1 MAFDPITS
9 ALIIDKGVGIPPND
23 MQSFSAISNDSG
35 IKLTFT
41 GPANSYM
48 DKGGTNETLLC
59 TPSGVL
65 VCYSET
71 GYPEDV
77 SEGTVVGLFNED
89 YDPESPQQFEYDVV
103 GLTFGNTYYFTAFPV
118 SVEGVYNKSKSAN
131 NRSTCKWEGTKGT
144 LTVTVTQDYGYQ
156 TLGEYTVTMT
166 PTAGGEAIVKT
177 QSGEATIVFSNL
189 DDGEYTLSFSDV
201 INFTKPSEQKVT
213 AVGGQS
219 ETIQC
224 QFLFSPVL
232 ENCTWAQIQD
242 YTKKGLSEK
251 FFNVGDRKTI
261 KVRKITGGDESS
273 CSSTYSLGEEMTVN
287 AILVHFNYETG
298 TFYNNGKNLAF
309 VTEGLPV
316 NAIIYAGEYSCY
328 GYNESFWQFL
338 QDNASSILPDVYDVL
353 TEKINVMTFK
363 PSASGPGH
371 ETTNGVISSSNI
383 QTNTPYKLVVPSIS
397 SLGGFSSISWASPS
411 TQEESAYSYFTTNE
425 RRKEIGKGTKYVSRS
440 SLAQD
445 KYVSLSTTRYIPV
458 STDGSV
464 ASSYNSC
471 VLTTNRI
478 NAPLAF
484 YVG

>member
-118 SVEGVYNKSKSAN
+118 SVEGAYNKSKSAN

-201 INFTKPSEQKVT
+201 RNFITPSSQRITV
-213 AVGGQS
+213 VGGQS
-219 ETIQC
+219 QSVRAEYLINLVLQNLTWQEISDFGAQGLAKE
-224 QFLFSPVL
+224 LFS
-232 ENCTWAQIQD
+232 
-242 YTKKGLSEK
+242 
-251 FFNVGDRKTI
+251 VGDTKTFKAGSYTLTARI
-261 KVRKITGGDESS
+261 IDFDHDDLSSGGKAPITFDTVEV
-273 CSSTYSLGEEMTVN
+273 YPEEMQWDSNTDTSTTVYYNKSDINEWLNVTLFKRLESDLQNNIKTVSKKYVDN
-287 AILVHFNYETG
+287 ANKKTTSIMNVKLWLVSDSELSDISS
-298 TFYNNGKNLAF
+298 NGDYAN
-309 VTEGLPV
+309 EGSKYSYYSNDSRL
-316 NAIIYAGEYSCY
+316 NKGSCY
-328 GYNESFWQFL
+328 WER
-338 QDNASSILPDVYDVL
+338 SIDVRSNKLLHYVSMFCDDWMGGW
-353 TEKINVMTFK
+353 TTR
-363 PSASGPGH
+363 A
-371 ETTNGVISSSNI
+371 TTNHPAI
-383 QTNTPYKLVVPSIS
+383 
-397 SLGGFSSISWASPS
+397 
-411 TQEESAYSYFTTNE
+411 YF
-425 RRKEIGKGTKYVSRS
+425 
-440 SLAQD
+440 
-445 KYVSLSTTRYIPV
+445 
-458 STDGSV
+458 
-464 ASSYNSC
+464 C
-471 VLTTNRI
+471 V
-478 NAPLAF
+478 
-484 YVG
+484 